1 MRRLSFKLLILLEI
15 RLPDCKA
22 ESELLSEIEQAV
34 FRKFPVLPLLRFSD
48 HLQLQPGPLPKFV
61 GLIAS
66 ILEVADK
73 PCCIVLPDAK
83 AVALGVS
90 SLIAV
95 SRLQA
100 EFPDIL
106 RAYASVNFRPGVDN
120 VLVHPSRLVYRYEG
134 FFTPK
139 LFKLGVIDRRD
150 CRSLSV
156 QEIARLEMTTRKR
169 PKGYLNSDLGQ
180 SRNTIL
186 GSLLGINIPLNR
198 NLLRNYVLILGARKT
213 LVEELDHWSVQLAN
227 GDPLTRS
234 LKDEVPFGRILE
246 DGTLSF
252 LDDYVA
258 DGEPLVA
265 VASHTEELETHC
277 AKAEQFTKAVLV
289 DDINLIVRDL
299 RAYDAIT
306 GSQRTIIL
314 ATDVDR
320 DSIRLLKERGCEIW
334 RLTPD
339 EMLLGLS
346 EEQMG
351 VPFQSVVKKAFN
363 MRNLVIS
370 ESSCGEANLD
380 RAVADLKEA
389 ADAVSD
395 SDNGSIRELLFSA
408 FRIAMFCA
416 EYLGQDHERFITT
429 ADKLL
434 QIAKQHLRNAKVWL
448 TPAVNDR
455 VESALS
461 NIGLAVVNL
470 SQGSLTPKGRLLLE
484 NLKANQGQNVQTAAI
499 IARAETD
506 CEAVKQWLRK
516 GGIETNV
523 YRIADLPED
532 REFAQLLVVSWPRSD
547 RFDRLVHRYSTANVR
562 MLAYQFEENWL
573 ARYQKRYKRS
583 FVLGMNRK
591 RKMQLIGSISSD
603 DFNEEAID
611 DTRDSP
617 GIAKFDLPEEE
628 FLTRRKVVGVGESDT
643 SQPEEFVDAC
653 YVDFAGQTF
662 AYLTDGHELPVL
674 NNFIST
680 EPVRIGKIPLRS
692 IEQLNAGDY
701 VAFRESGDS
710 DIIRFLAEDEIGKE
724 TYQRLRVTAGRW
736 RGALRKIGHDPK
748 VVWER
753 LKKVG
758 FSRHLQT
765 VRGWLIDESRICPQ
779 DMEDVR
785 RIGDASGDGELLA
798 LIPEIQ
804 RARDR
809 LMSLHISAGSRLTE
823 LLLKELPKTMGV
835 LGQGETEVDLGVGRV
850 WVVRIQELD
859 RNPSPQRRSQ
869 VNRLLWDERA
879 L

>member
-1 MRRLSFKLLILLEI
+1 MSDLRPEL
-15 RLPDCKA
+15 
-22 ESELLSEIEQAV
+22 ELLSEIEQAV
-34 FRKFPVLPLLRFSD
+34 LRKFPVLPLLRFSD
-48 HLQLQPGPLPKFV
+48 HLQSQPGHLPKFV

-90 SLIAV
+90 TLIAV
-95 SRLQA
+95 SRLRA
-100 EFPDIL
+100 EFSDIL
-106 RAYASVNFRPGVDN
+106 RAHASVNFRPGVDN
-120 VLVHPSRLVYRYEG
+120 VLVHPSGLVYRYEG
-134 FFTPK
+134 FFTPR

-150 CRSLSV
+150 SRSLSV
-156 QEIARLEMTTRKR
+156 QEIARLEKTTRKR

-180 SRNTIL
+180 TRTTIL

-198 NLLRNYVLILGARKT
+198 NLLRNYVLILGAKKT

-227 GDPLTRS
+227 GCHLTSS
-234 LKDEVPFGRILE
+234 LRDEIPFGRVVE
-246 DGTLSF
+246 DGTLCF
-252 LDDYVA
+252 LDGYVA

-277 AKAEQFTKAVLV
+277 AKVKQFTKAVLV

-299 RAYDAIT
+299 RAYDSIT
-306 GSQRTIIL
+306 GSQRTIVL

-320 DSIRLLKERGCEIW
+320 DSVRLLKERGCEIW

-339 EMLLGLS
+339 EMLLGLDG
-346 EEQMG
+346 EQTG

-370 ESSCGEANLD
+370 ESSCGEVNLD

-389 ADAVSD
+389 ADAVSH

-416 EYLGQDHERFITT
+416 EYLGQDHERFVST

-448 TPAVNDR
+448 SPEVNDR
-455 VESALS
+455 IEGALS
-461 NIGLAVVNL
+461 NIRVAVVNL

-484 NLKANQGQNVQTAAI
+484 NLTATQDQNSQSAAI
-499 IARAETD
+499 VARAETD
-506 CEAVKQWLRK
+506 CEAVKQWLK
-516 GGIETNV
+516 NAGIETNV
-523 YRIADLPED
+523 YRIGDLPED
-532 REFAQLLVVSWPRSD
+532 REFARLLVVSWPRSD
-547 RFDRLVHRYSTANVR
+547 RFDRLVHNYSTADVR

-573 ARYQKRYKRS
+573 ARYQRRYKRS
-583 FVLGMNRK
+583 FLLGMNRK

-603 DFNEEAID
+603 DSTEEEVD
-611 DTRDSP
+611 DFAHSP
-617 GIAKFDLPEEE
+617 GIVKFDLPEEE
-628 FLTRRKVVGVGESDT
+628 FLTRRKVVSIGESDT
-643 SQPEEFVDAC
+643 SEPEEFVDAC
-653 YVDFAGQTF
+653 YVDFAGPTF

-674 NNFIST
+674 NNFISSD
-680 EPVRIGKIPLRS
+680 PVRSGKIPLRS

-710 DIIRFLAEDEIGKE
+710 DIIRFLAEDEIGKDP
-724 TYQRLRVTAGRW
+724 YQRLRLTAGRW
-736 RGALRKIGHDPK
+736 RVALRKIGPDPR
-748 VVWER
+748 VVWEG

-765 VRGWLIDESRICPQ
+765 VRSWLIDESRICPQ
-779 DMEDVR
+779 DIEDVR
-785 RIGDASGDGELLA
+785 RIGEASGDEDLVTLM
-798 LIPEIQ
+798 PEIQ
-804 RARDR
+804 RAKDR

-823 LLLKELPKTMGV
+823 LLLRELPKTMGV
-835 LGQGETEVDLGVGRV
+835 LGQGETEVDLGVGKV

-859 RNPSPQRRSQ
+859 RAPSPQRRSQ
-869 VNRLLWDERA
+869 VNRLLWDERG